1 MPVYEERIWLHA
13 DKRLCFLQNN
23 SDAPKTLVA
32 PHWHEGYEILYIRR
46 GWGEQ
51 RINAQ
56 VLPFHLGEI
65 VVICPGDIHAT
76 EALAPKGCE
85 IDVVH
90 CSEDLLDAYESKR
103 AALTSGVLEAQGEG
117 FEQLFN
123 AIGRYAR
130 DTQPGQPLLMAG
142 FAQLLLGAL
151 VRSARQN
158 AAPHCSPMIREIC
171 DDLRTA
177 ETLSLEQTA
186 KRFGYTPEHLSRK
199 FRAETGVPFHQYCEK
214 LRMRRAAAL
223 LQNGPESLAE
233 IADRL
238 GYCSASS
245 FIRAFKR
252 AYGMTPHAY
261 RRTHFPLTGHTAE

>member
-13 DKRLCFLQNN
+13 DKRPCFLQNN

-90 CSEDLLDAYESKR
+90 CSEDLLDAYESER

-158 AAPHCSPMIREIC
+158 AARTSP
-171 DDLRTA
+171 
-177 ETLSLEQTA
+177 
-186 KRFGYTPEHLSRK
+186 
-199 FRAETGVPFHQYCEK
+199 
-214 LRMRRAAAL
+214 
-223 LQNGPESLAE
+223 
-233 IADRL
+233 
-238 GYCSASS
+238 
-245 FIRAFKR
+245 
-252 AYGMTPHAY
+252 
-261 RRTHFPLTGHTAE
+261 

>member
-13 DKRLCFLQNN
+13 DKRPCFLQNN

-90 CSEDLLDAYESKR
+90 CSEDLLDAYESER
-103 AALTSGVLEAQGEG
+103 AARKPACRFTSTAKSSACAARRRSCRTDRRALPKSRTGSGTAAQ
-117 FEQLFN
+117 
-123 AIGRYAR
+123 AAS
-130 DTQPGQPLLMAG
+130 
-142 FAQLLLGAL
+142 
-151 VRSARQN
+151 SAR
-158 AAPHCSPMIREIC
+158 S
-171 DDLRTA
+171 
-177 ETLSLEQTA
+177 
-186 KRFGYTPEHLSRK
+186 
-199 FRAETGVPFHQYCEK
+199 
-214 LRMRRAAAL
+214 
-223 LQNGPESLAE
+223 
-233 IADRL
+233 
-238 GYCSASS
+238 SA
-245 FIRAFKR
+245 
-252 AYGMTPHAY
+252 
-261 RRTHFPLTGHTAE
+261 HTA

>member
-1 MPVYEERIWLHA
+1 MAELRVL
-13 DKRLCFLQNN
+13 LQAVPGQPGI
-23 SDAPKTLVA
+23 DRVV
-32 PHWHEGYEILYIRR
+32 HEQL
-46 GWGEQ
+46 EQ
-51 RINAQ
+51 RDALRFLTAQNAQ

-90 CSEDLLDAYESKR
+90 CSEDLLDAYESER

-158 AAPHCSPMIREIC
+158 AAPHCSPVIREIC

-199 FRAETGVPFHQYCEK
+199 FRAETGMPFHQYCEK

>member
-1 MPVYEERIWLHA
+1 M
-13 DKRLCFLQNN
+13 
-23 SDAPKTLVA
+23 
-32 PHWHEGYEILYIRR
+32 
-46 GWGEQ
+46 
-51 RINAQ
+51 
-56 VLPFHLGEI
+56 
-65 VVICPGDIHAT
+65 
-76 EALAPKGCE
+76 
-85 IDVVH
+85 H
-90 CSEDLLDAYESKR
+90 CSEDLLDAYESER

-199 FRAETGVPFHQYCEK
+199 FRAETGMPFHQYCEK

>member
-90 CSEDLLDAYESKR
+90 CSEDLLDAYESER

-142 FAQLLLGAL
+142 LPSCC
-151 VRSARQN
+151 SARWS
-158 AAPHCSPMIREIC
+158 AAPGRTPP
-171 DDLRTA
+171 RTA
-177 ETLSLEQTA
+177 P
-186 KRFGYTPEHLSRK
+186 R
-199 FRAETGVPFHQYCEK
+199 
-214 LRMRRAAAL
+214 
-223 LQNGPESLAE
+223 
-233 IADRL
+233 
-238 GYCSASS
+238 
-245 FIRAFKR
+245 
-252 AYGMTPHAY
+252 
-261 RRTHFPLTGHTAE
+261 

>member
-56 VLPFHLGEI
+56 ILPFHLGEI

-90 CSEDLLDAYESKR
+90 CSP
-103 AALTSGVLEAQGEG
+103 V
-117 FEQLFN
+117 
-123 AIGRYAR
+123 
-130 DTQPGQPLLMAG
+130 
-142 FAQLLLGAL
+142 
-151 VRSARQN
+151 
-158 AAPHCSPMIREIC
+158 IREIC
-171 DDLRTA
+171 DDLRIA

-223 LQNGPESLAE
+223 LQSGPESLAE